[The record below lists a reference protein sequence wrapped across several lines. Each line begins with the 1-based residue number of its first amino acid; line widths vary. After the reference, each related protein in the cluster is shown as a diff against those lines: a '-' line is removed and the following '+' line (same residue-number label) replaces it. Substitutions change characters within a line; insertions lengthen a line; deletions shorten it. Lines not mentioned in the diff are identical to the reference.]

1 MLSSL
6 LNLAHPHRLPGP
18 PVALGFPF
26 LSQEDTKGSF
36 CPSRLLTLLSQIPS
50 DLLPPIPMVRP
61 PHRWGPMAPYVSYP
75 GSCLCLPH
83 PAHPLSQAFHL
94 CILGRTL
101 VAPDPVPLQNESCM
115 SPSLYLLLPGYLL
128 LHHHIP
134 LSAMGVAFLN

>member
-1 MLSSL
+1 ML
-6 LNLAHPHRLPGP
+6 
-18 PVALGFPF
+18 VTLG
-26 LSQEDTKGSF
+26 L
-36 CPSRLLTLLSQIPS
+36 CLTLTQGL
-50 DLLPPIPMVRP
+50 
-61 PHRWGPMAPYVSYP
+61 WKT
-75 GSCLCLPH
+75 LCLPH